1 MIVLFNNQVGDAV
14 FLEPGTFEMVNNIK
28 KGFRPAKQAG
38 KDKEKYPEYYRKWL
52 KVSSLYLFM

>member
-14 FLEPGTFEMVNNIK
+14 FLEPGTFEMANNIK

-52 KVSSLYLFM
+52 KVSS